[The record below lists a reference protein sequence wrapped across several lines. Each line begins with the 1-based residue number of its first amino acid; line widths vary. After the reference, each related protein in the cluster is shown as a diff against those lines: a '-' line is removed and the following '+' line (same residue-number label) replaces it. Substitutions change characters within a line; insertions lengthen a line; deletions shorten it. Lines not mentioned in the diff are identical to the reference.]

1 MKTKPE
7 LRSIINQWWAYN
19 SEMAQLPEGRY
30 FMEQI
35 GDWQSGFRN
44 HTKAEYQPDTEIE
57 CLKVG
62 DVKEGLSIHLKSGPY
77 EIKGILTKSGEW
89 IERIES
95 EGTGSMV
102 FQTAGIDG

>member
-1 MKTKPE
+1 MKTKVE
-7 LRSIINQWWAYN
+7 LRSIINQWWMYN
-19 SEMAQLPEGRY
+19 EQMAQLPEGRY

-35 GDWQSGFRN
+35 GDWQSGFMN
-44 HTKAEYQPDTEIE
+44 HTKENYVGDTEIQ
-57 CLKVG
+57 CLRAG
-62 DVKEGLSIHLKSGPY
+62 DVKEGLSIHLKSGTN

-95 EGTGSMV
+95 EGTGSIV